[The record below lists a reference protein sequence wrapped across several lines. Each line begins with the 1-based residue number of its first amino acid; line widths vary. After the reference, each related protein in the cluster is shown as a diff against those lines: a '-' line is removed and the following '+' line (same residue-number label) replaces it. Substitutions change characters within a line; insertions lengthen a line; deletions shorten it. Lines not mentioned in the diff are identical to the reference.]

1 MVHTTSTTSNFQIRT
16 VIFVMMYLYISYSI
30 RLSFSLYFNEI
41 VCRTRNQV
49 QLLDSHRGNR

>member
-1 MVHTTSTTSNFQIRT
+1 MAHTTSTTLNFQIRT

-30 RLSFSLYFNEI
+30 RLSFSLYFNQI

-49 QLLDSHRGNR
+49 QLLDSPRGNR